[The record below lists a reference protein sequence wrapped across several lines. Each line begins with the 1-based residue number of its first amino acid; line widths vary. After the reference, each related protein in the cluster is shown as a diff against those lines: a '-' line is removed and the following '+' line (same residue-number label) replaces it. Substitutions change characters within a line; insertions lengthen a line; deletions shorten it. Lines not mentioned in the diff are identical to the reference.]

1 MEIAISIAAL
11 IVGCIIG
18 WLAQKSRQ
26 QALITK
32 NEMLTKQADETKD
45 EAQRQLAAVKEEAER
60 RLESAKAEA
69 QQNMNN
75 AKAEAQQQLD
85 IAKREASERLEATKA
100 EAQQQLEATKKEA
113 SEQLAR
119 TKAEAQQQLEA
130 TKKEASEQLA
140 KTKAEAQQQLEATKK
155 EASEQLAKT
164 KAEAQQQLE
173 AVKKE
178 ASEQLEATKKEAS
191 DLLAKT
197 KAEAEAQQQKALAE
211 KDAAWNDIMKGQEQ
225 RFNETMARMSE
236 QMKNA
241 TAAMLK
247 DRQKEFAD
255 SSNQQL
261 GQIVNPLRETI
272 DKMKQTMADTTLKQ
286 TEMSSVLKDNIERS
300 MQQAMAAKKSAEE
313 LANALKHGS
322 KVQGDWGEAVLDE
335 LLTSQGLVRGIHYDT
350 QAVIRDAQG
359 NTVHTDDGA
368 TLRPDVIL
376 HLDQRREVIID
387 SKVSLT
393 AFLDYANA
401 DNEADRQR
409 FLKTHIDSL
418 QKHVKELSTKDYSAY
433 VQPPKVRMDYVI
445 MFVPHTGALWTALNA
460 QPDLWR
466 KAMEQNVFIAD
477 EQTLFAALRIISLT
491 WTQIRQ
497 AENHEQ
503 VYRLA
508 NEMLDRVGQFMKKY
522 TAIGKALKTATT
534 AYDDAERKLQPSGQS
549 ILQTCAKLQKL
560 GAKQS
565 DKNPLPQLIDIDEVA
580 ALVQPADDQDDN

>member
-32 NEMLTKQADETKD
+32 NEMLTKQADDTKD

-60 RLESAKAEA
+60 RLESAKTEA

-75 AKAEAQQQLD
+75 AKAEAQQRLD

-100 EAQQQLEATKKEA
+100 EAQQQLEV
-113 SEQLAR
+113 
-119 TKAEAQQQLEA
+119 
-130 TKKEASEQLA
+130 
-140 KTKAEAQQQLEATKK
+140 TKK

-178 ASEQLEATKKEAS
+178 ASEQLEATKKEASEQLAKTKAEAQQQLEAVKKEAS

-241 TAAMLK
+241 TADMLK

-508 NEMLDRVGQFMKKY
+508 NEMLDRVGQFMKKF

-580 ALVQPADDQDDN
+580 ALAPPADDQDDN

>member
-100 EAQQQLEATKKEA
+100 EAQQQLETLKKEA
-113 SEQLAR
+113 SE
-119 TKAEAQQQLEA
+119 
-130 TKKEASEQLA
+130 
-140 KTKAEAQQQLEATKK
+140 QLEATKK

-178 ASEQLEATKKEAS
+178 ASEQLETTKKEAG

-241 TAAMLK
+241 TADMLK

-580 ALVQPADDQDDN
+580 ALVPPADDQDDN